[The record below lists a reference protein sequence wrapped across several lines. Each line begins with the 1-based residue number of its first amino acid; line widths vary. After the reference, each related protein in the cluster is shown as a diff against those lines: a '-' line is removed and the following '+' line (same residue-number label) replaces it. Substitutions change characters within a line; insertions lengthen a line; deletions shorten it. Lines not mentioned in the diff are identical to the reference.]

1 MVKRTLL
8 KNLEK
13 WLKEA
18 KEFKEKGDML
28 QSCEKLYFVV
38 ESIIKVLAEKENVE
52 AYKEAISAGGW
63 NTYLLRKAFAELKK
77 IYSQKF
83 GEDFGNLLYFL
94 WIEADNMKYLCN
106 LCRSCKSTTEFE
118 VYYEDITEKLP
129 VVARKT
135 GIKLKFESDTEK

>member
-1 MVKRTLL
+1 MVKRTFL

-28 QSCEKLYFVV
+28 QSCEKLYSVV

-63 NTYLLRKAFAELKK
+63 NTYLLGKASAELKR

-83 GEDFGNLLYFL
+83 GEDFGNLFLFL
-94 WIEADNMKYLCN
+94 WNGAYYMKDLCDI
-106 LCRSCKSTTEFE
+106 CRSCNSTTEFE
-118 VYYEDITEKLP
+118 DCYETITEILP

-135 GIKLKFESDTEK
+135 GIKLKFESNTEK

>member
-1 MVKRTLL
+1 MVERTFL

-28 QSCEKLYFVV
+28 QSCEKLYSVV
-38 ESIIKVLAEKENVE
+38 EGIIKVLAEKENVE

-63 NTYLLRKAFAELKK
+63 NTYLLREASAELKR

-83 GEDFGNLLYFL
+83 GEDFGNLFFFL
-94 WIEADNMKYLCN
+94 RIEAYYMKDLCDI
-106 LCRSCKSTTEFE
+106 CRSCNSTTVFE
-118 VYYEDITEKLP
+118 YSYKTITKILR
-129 VVARKT
+129 VIARKT
-135 GIKLKFESDTEK
+135 GIKLKFESDTKK

>member
-1 MVKRTLL
+1 MVKRTFL

-28 QSCEKLYFVV
+28 QSCEKLYSVV

-63 NTYLLRKAFAELKK
+63 NTYLLGKASAELKR

-83 GEDFGNLLYFL
+83 GEDFGYLLFFL
-94 WIEADNMKYLCN
+94 WKGADNMKYLCN
-106 LCRSCKSTTEFE
+106 LCRSCKSNTVFE

-129 VVARKT
+129 IIARKT

>member
-1 MVKRTLL
+1 LL
-8 KNLEK
+8 SVLFKNLEK

-28 QSCEKLYFVV
+28 QSCEKLYSVV

-63 NTYLLRKAFAELKK
+63 NTYLLGKASAELKE

-83 GEDFGNLLYFL
+83 GEDFGNFVSFPS
-94 WIEADNMKYLCN
+94 E
-106 LCRSCKSTTEFE
+106 
-118 VYYEDITEKLP
+118 
-129 VVARKT
+129 
-135 GIKLKFESDTEK
+135 